1 MSSVSMAQ
9 TPEPSAGHMPLPPRP
24 DAAAAPSTLTPDA
37 GNAGPG
43 TQPAPCLSIA
53 VADWDVMFD
62 AVRSRLMQSVGERL
76 GELPDVPQ
84 HSAELSASLVQAV
97 VLDCVSALDQLHAA
111 VRQERSQRPTP

>member
-1 MSSVSMAQ
+1 MTSVSMAQ
-9 TPEPSAGHMPLPPRP
+9 TAEPSAGHMLLPPGP
-24 DAAAAPSTLTPDA
+24 EVAAAPSMLPPAA
-37 GNAGPG
+37 GSVGPVP
-43 TQPAPCLSIA
+43 PAQRLSIT

-62 AVRSRLMQSVGERL
+62 AVRSRLIQSVGERL

-111 VRQERSQRPTP
+111 LRQERSQRPTP